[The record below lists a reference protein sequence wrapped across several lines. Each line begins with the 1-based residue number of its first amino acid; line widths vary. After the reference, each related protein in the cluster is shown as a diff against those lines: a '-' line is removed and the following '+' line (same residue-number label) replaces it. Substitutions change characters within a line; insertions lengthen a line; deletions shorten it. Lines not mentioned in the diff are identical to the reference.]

1 MLKIQHDQFDPNP
14 LTIQDVIGAELYS
27 FLSVKKT
34 PQNKHLSK
42 SQNHYKYGLSYGPI
56 IDTTVQIQPEVG
68 LAIDDCSYR
77 CVHFF

>member
-1 MLKIQHDQFDPNP
+1 VDIENMLKIQHDLFDPNP
-14 LTIQDVIGAELYS
+14 FTIQDVIGAELYS

-56 IDTTVQIQPEVG
+56 IDTTVQIFG
-68 LAIDDCSYR
+68 KDATFNL
-77 CVHFF
+77 F